1 MREIADIP
9 TRAVQLLWFEET
21 PGAWFCGAGGMPPEL
36 EEALARVAAIER
48 EHGVTIHLVTAAAV
62 CGAAHLGT
70 ALFHAR
76 RSRERG
82 RARARDAKV
91 ELMLYLTGSLQIAR
105 AMEAAGI
112 GPKRP
117 GVAMV
122 IEGPAQAAWDAQV
135 DVLHALDLSRD
146 DAQLDATAA
155 KAKAM
160 GLSAKGK
167 DADAWEKLAIEK
179 VAVLDLE

>member
-1 MREIADIP
+1 MKKLARIP
-9 TRAVQLLWFEET
+9 TRAVQLLTFDET
-21 PGAWFCGAGGMPPEL
+21 PGAGFCGAGGTPPDL
-36 EEALARVAAIER
+36 ETALARTAAIEK
-48 EHGVTIHLVTAAAV
+48 EHEVTIHLVTAAAV
-62 CGAAHLGT
+62 CGPAHLGS

-91 ELMLYLTGSLQIAR
+91 ELMLYLTGSRQIAR

-112 GPKRP
+112 GPTRP
-117 GVAMV
+117 GVAMA
-122 IEGPAQAAWDAQV
+122 IEGPAQAAFDAHV
-135 DVLHALDLSRD
+135 DLLHKLELSRD
-146 DAQLDATAA
+146 DSQLDATAT

-167 DADAWEKLAIEK
+167 DEDAWEMLAIEK